1 MVFYL
6 VKLWNQA
13 KSEKSNGNQSN
24 KIVTSECSAILLK
37 NMENKFY
44 SAPKLFSDLH
54 INKKHSR
61 SLIIVE
67 YFRKKKIVVKMWKL
81 DERRCCGYFK
91 QVFILR
97 SGLRQSRWS
106 SSPSSRVLC
115 YKGLRIFTGRI
126 SVDTETPKLIVT
138 KIRSFLFLAP
148 IWAC

>member
-13 KSEKSNGNQSN
+13 NLEKSNGNQSN
-24 KIVTSECSAILLK
+24 KIVMWECSAILLK

-67 YFRKKKIVVKMWKL
+67 YFRKKKFVVKMWKL
-81 DERRCCGYFK
+81 DERRCCAFFK
-91 QVFILR
+91 QVFILWSR
-97 SGLRQSRWS
+97 LRQSRWS
-106 SSPSSRVLC
+106 SSPSSRGLC
-115 YKGLRIFTGRI
+115 YKGLRIFKGRI
-126 SVDTETPKLIVT
+126 SVDTDTPKLIVT
-138 KIRSFLFLAP
+138 KIRSFLFFAP